1 MALEAVPAGTP
12 ADGRGLVLFVP
23 TIANPAA
30 PTVAELSAGTVVPLT
45 YSLVPDGFR
54 HETTENTITSG
65 RYTLKQV
72 LDLPGTVTD
81 SLEVQYVVNSP
92 AEETLEEG
100 VTGFIVHR
108 LGVPNETEP
117 AAAQKVDVLP
127 VRAGV
132 QRRVAPTANT
142 ELQKVQRLFITGT
155 VQRDVAIAAGA

>member
-1 MALEAVPAGTP
+1 MPLEEVPAGTP

-23 TIANPAA
+23 SIANPAA
-30 PTVAELSAGTVVPLT
+30 PTDDELAAVTVVPLT

-54 HETTENTITSG
+54 HETTENTINSG

-81 SLEVQYVVNSP
+81 SLEVQYVLDSP

-108 LGVPNETEP
+108 LGIPNETAP

-127 VRAGV
+127 IRAGV
-132 QRRVAPTANT
+132 QRKVPPTANT

-155 VQRDVAIAAGA
+155 VRRDVAIVAAP